1 MLNLFASTDTLAAA
15 IAAPAA
21 AHDGAGNLDEASELS
36 VLLAACARGDKHA
49 FRQLYDTQ
57 SPHLYGVALRI
68 TRDAALAADALH
80 DALIQVWQ
88 NAGRFDALRGRA
100 EAWLTSLVRYRA
112 LDMVRARRREL
123 LTGEPPER
131 ADDAPDALAALAS
144 SDEAKALHR
153 CLETLEADKRR
164 LIASAFVE
172 GYSHAE
178 LAQRLGLPLG
188 TVKSWI
194 RRGLEALKRC
204 LES

>member
-1 MLNLFASTDTLAAA
+1 VFTAA
-15 IAAPAA
+15 IAVLAA
-21 AHDGAGNLDEASELS
+21 AHDGAGILNEAPELS
-36 VLLAACARGDKHA
+36 SLLAACARGDRAA
-49 FRQLYDTQ
+49 FRRLYDSQ

-80 DALIQVWQ
+80 DGLLQAWQ
-88 NAGRFDALRGRA
+88 NAGRFDAVRGRA
-100 EAWLTSLVRYRA
+100 EAWLVSLVRYRA
-112 LDMVRARRREL
+112 LDIVRARRREIP
-123 LTGEPPER
+123 TDAPPER
-131 ADDAPDALAALAS
+131 ADDAPDALETAASNA
-144 SDEAKALHR
+144 DAKALHR

-164 LIASAFVE
+164 LIASAFVD

-178 LAQRLGLPLG
+178 LAKRLDLPLG